1 MELGRTKMP
10 RCGANALRKALHPVH
25 GLAWTDGRRVMLAC
39 LRLLGASPTTGPV
52 SPASTTSCS
61 LLDNSIIGTFEHVRD
76 LCWGAFCCPGS
87 AALLAVQHKRH
98 ATVWLLRHVGQL
110 PSDPAAKGYDPCA
123 NLLVSQT
130 CEVAVRQPILPQG
143 CVWHPNS
150 DALALLTGGEAWLLP
165 AARQGNS
172 RIRVPLQHHQHHQQQ
187 QHQHQLR
194 HPCCPQAVRCAAWSD
209 GGRRLVVAAG
219 DSIFLYEWHEARRSL
234 SPFATC
240 PIFHLGGFA
249 SAALPVGGS
258 LLAVAL
264 EAPGLAAVAAA
275 PTPWPHN
282 KTAGERLASSQV
294 SLAPAVEPGIE
305 EMKALPGHPRH
316 RSSADLCHCVESAN
330 SLAAGPPPSTLLLV
344 SFDGSSH
351 GTCATR
357 RVLMPGLAVPDLVA
371 FEPRSATLALASNA
385 AGLVLLF
392 TLGPLGSV
400 VASGSVR
407 LASEEKVKG
416 MCFFGDRTLLL
427 ASGRLCQGDAPLV
440 LSSPPSSTSSPEPFS
455 YTSKYSMRIL
465 ARDLPTPRA
474 AEDERSA
481 SIQSTVSSSRS
492 SLNYMQVSA
501 DSKGEDDICAP
512 LVVECEAGP
521 PTPGD
526 SEATL
531 PRGIRSARAGEW
543 QGHGQEHAT
552 SQTYFTR
559 LLVNGEHPSG
569 GKLMTS
575 PRPLGSHP
583 RLHHDS
589 SDHLGSHGDVRTGPA
604 SECDRAG
611 PTFSPLLRSSVCDS
625 LNSLFVQL
633 RQNVQRLNSN
643 VAEVT
648 VHLADRPKVP
658 TSPISTAAPLTTPR
672 CPLHHRT
679 TQQQQQHRVRASAV
693 VRNSPPGCVAK
704 GVDDARGGGGDG
716 SPRSGVRAAQVALLV
731 DERSVTVPE
740 AERAQWVRVTCQGGS
755 DGNETGIFL
764 LAGGRLHL
772 GVVKEVFALRVV
784 EIQVGETWMIIG
796 GDENNLIPLTF
807 DPGAEV
813 VVREGRRRVWHGTV
827 TARNADDASSEA

>member
-1 MELGRTKMP
+1 MP
-10 RCGANALRKALHPVH
+10 RCGANALRQAVHPSH

-39 LRLLGASPTTGPV
+39 LRLRSAAPYKGGRTDTAGDCDDDDDDDDSQRHPSLFAAGVGASSTTGPV
-52 SPASTTSCS
+52 PPASTTSCS
-61 LLDNSIIGTFEHVRD
+61 LLDSSIIGTFEHVWD
-76 LCWGAFCCPGS
+76 LCWGASCCPGS

-98 ATVWLLRHVGQL
+98 ATVWLLRRVGQL

-130 CEVAVRQPILPQG
+130 CEVAVRQRILPQG

-150 DALALLTGGEAWLLP
+150 DALAVLTDGEAWLLT

-172 RIRVPLQHHQHHQQQ
+172 RIRVPLPHHHHHRQQQQ
-187 QHQHQLR
+187 QHQRPHQLR

-219 DSIFLYEWHEARRSL
+219 ASIFLYEWDEARRSL
-234 SPFATC
+234 SPSATC

-282 KTAGERLASSQV
+282 KTAGRRLASSQV
-294 SLAPAVEPGIE
+294 SLARGVEPGIQ

-316 RSSADLCHCVESAN
+316 RSSADFCHCVESAN
-330 SLAAGPPPSTLLLV
+330 SLAVGPPPSTLLLV

-416 MCFFGDRTLLL
+416 VCFFDDRTLLL

-455 YTSKYSMRIL
+455 YTSKYSLRIL

-474 AEDERSA
+474 AEDERST

-492 SLNYMQVSA
+492 SLNYMQA
-501 DSKGEDDICAP
+501 RRGPAAGT
-512 LVVECEAGP
+512 VECLG
-521 PTPGD
+521 
-526 SEATL
+526 
-531 PRGIRSARAGEW
+531 GE
-543 QGHGQEHAT
+543 T
-552 SQTYFTR
+552 S
-559 LLVNGEHPSG
+559 LGE
-569 GKLMTS
+569 
-575 PRPLGSHP
+575 
-583 RLHHDS
+583 
-589 SDHLGSHGDVRTGPA
+589 V
-604 SECDRAG
+604 
-611 PTFSPLLRSSVCDS
+611 
-625 LNSLFVQL
+625 
-633 RQNVQRLNSN
+633 
-643 VAEVT
+643 
-648 VHLADRPKVP
+648 
-658 TSPISTAAPLTTPR
+658 
-672 CPLHHRT
+672 
-679 TQQQQQHRVRASAV
+679 HRV
-693 VRNSPPGCVAK
+693 G
-704 GVDDARGGGGDG
+704 
-716 SPRSGVRAAQVALLV
+716 
-731 DERSVTVPE
+731 
-740 AERAQWVRVTCQGGS
+740 
-755 DGNETGIFL
+755 
-764 LAGGRLHL
+764 
-772 GVVKEVFALRVV
+772 
-784 EIQVGETWMIIG
+784 
-796 GDENNLIPLTF
+796 
-807 DPGAEV
+807 
-813 VVREGRRRVWHGTV
+813 
-827 TARNADDASSEA
+827 